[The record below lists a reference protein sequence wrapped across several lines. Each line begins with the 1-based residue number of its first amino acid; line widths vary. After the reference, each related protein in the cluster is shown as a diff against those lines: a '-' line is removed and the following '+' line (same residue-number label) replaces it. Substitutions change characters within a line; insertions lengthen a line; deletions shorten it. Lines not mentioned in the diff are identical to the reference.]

1 MANFSMQP
9 PSDRPDPDLLLAR
22 VKADEDRRNRAVLK
36 VFLGYAPG
44 VGKTYSML
52 LAAKRL
58 ASQGVD
64 VVVGCVET
72 HGRAETAALMDGL
85 SVLPRREVIHR
96 GASLFEFDLDTALAR
111 RPQVLLLDEL
121 AHTNAPQSRHPK
133 RWQDVLELLDAGIEV
148 HTTVNIQHLES
159 LNDVVAQI
167 TGVKV
172 RETLPDHVLDR
183 ADAIEI
189 IDLTPDELLV
199 RLKEGKVYLPETA
212 QRAAENFFKRGNLLA
227 LRELAL
233 RRAAERLDTD
243 VREYRTRH
251 GVTATWPTAERIL
264 VCVGAS
270 PSSECVIRGAR
281 RMAAGLRAPFTAI
294 YADAPDA
301 YPLREPDR
309 RRLES
314 HLLLAESLGADTARV
329 SGNRVGDEI
338 LRYARL
344 HNVTRIVIGKPLRRR
359 LREVFKGSLV
369 DELVRESGEIEVH
382 FISGG
387 PCEGVPENSPA
398 PAKPA
403 LRPAPYAAASALVA
417 LAAVLSVIGRN
428 FLALP
433 DLVMLHLS
441 AIMGAAFIFGRGPSL
456 LAAALSVAAYD
467 FFSVPPY
474 HTFNVEHAR
483 HILTFAMMFAVGLS
497 ISGLTSR
504 IRRQEHEA
512 KKREERTA
520 ALYALSRDLV
530 AVRDEDEAARITARH
545 AAEVFGGRA
554 AMLLSEASGAFFVAA
569 KSPMDFAISD
579 EELAVVRW
587 AAEQA
592 RSAGRG
598 TDTFPGAKL
607 TAIPLVFGSITPGVL
622 AMWEIAPETLTVDRR
637 AFLEAFVSQAAL
649 ALSRARLSE
658 EAKSAAL
665 KARTEEMRSSLLSAA
680 SHDLRTPLAAITGLS
695 TLLRDEGGR
704 LCESRKSEMLNSICT
719 EAERMERLVGN
730 LLDMVKLESG
740 GMKPKNEWTPLEEIV
755 GSALS
760 RMEKRLGGRAITVN
774 LAPDF
779 PLVNVDPV
787 LFEQVFVNILDNA
800 AKYTPPE
807 SPIEISAAHG
817 EGFFT
822 VSMADSGPGLGE
834 EQEERVFEKFLRGS
848 HPGVGGV
855 GLGLAICRGIVAAH
869 QGVITARNRPEGG
882 SVLTVRLPL
891 SEPPPTKLPDGLE
904 GGQE

>member
-1 MANFSMQP
+1 M
-9 PSDRPDPDLLLAR
+9 
-22 VKADEDRRNRAVLK
+22 
-36 VFLGYAPG
+36 
-44 VGKTYSML
+44 
-52 LAAKRL
+52 
-58 ASQGVD
+58 
-64 VVVGCVET
+64 
-72 HGRAETAALMDGL
+72 
-85 SVLPRREVIHR
+85 
-96 GASLFEFDLDTALAR
+96 GA
-111 RPQVLLLDEL
+111 
-121 AHTNAPQSRHPK
+121 
-133 RWQDVLELLDAGIEV
+133 
-148 HTTVNIQHLES
+148 
-159 LNDVVAQI
+159 
-167 TGVKV
+167 
-172 RETLPDHVLDR
+172 
-183 ADAIEI
+183 EI
-189 IDLTPDELLV
+189 I
-199 RLKEGKVYLPETA
+199 
-212 QRAAENFFKRGNLLA
+212 
-227 LRELAL
+227 
-233 RRAAERLDTD
+233 
-243 VREYRTRH
+243 
-251 GVTATWPTAERIL
+251 
-264 VCVGAS
+264 
-270 PSSECVIRGAR
+270 
-281 RMAAGLRAPFTAI
+281 
-294 YADAPDA
+294 
-301 YPLREPDR
+301 
-309 RRLES
+309 
-314 HLLLAESLGADTARV
+314 
-329 SGNRVGDEI
+329 
-338 LRYARL
+338 RYARE
-344 HNVTRIVIGKPLRRR
+344 HNVTRIVIGKPVRRR
-359 LREVFKGSLV
+359 LREVFKGSMV

-387 PCEGVPENSPA
+387 PAAGKAEKLPA
-398 PAKPA
+398 PERPA
-403 LRPAPYAAASALVA
+403 LRPAPYAWAFALVA
-417 LAAVLSVIGRN
+417 LAAILSVDGKN
-428 FLALP
+428 FLAPP
-433 DLVMLHLS
+433 DLVMLHFS
-441 AIMGAAFIFGRGPSL
+441 AIMAAAFLFGRGPSL
-456 LAAALSVAAYD
+456 LAAALSVAVYD

-504 IRRQEHEA
+504 IRRQEREA

-520 ALYALSRDLV
+520 ALYSLSRDLL
-530 AVRDEDEAARITARH
+530 AVQNEKDAAGIIARH
-545 AAEVFGGRA
+545 AADVFGGRA
-554 AMLLSEASGAFFVAA
+554 AMLLAVSSGAFSVEA
-569 KSPMDFAISD
+569 KSPDDFVVSE

-598 TDTFPGAKL
+598 TDTFPGASL
-607 TAIPLVFGSITPGVL
+607 TALPLVFGSITPGVL
-622 AMWEIAPETLTVDRR
+622 AMWEIAPDTLTVDRR

-695 TLLRDEGGR
+695 TLLRDDGEKLSG
-704 LCESRKSEMLNSICT
+704 ERKTEVLASICS

-740 GMKPKNEWTPLEEIV
+740 GMTPKKEWTPLEEIV

-760 RMEKRLGGRAITVN
+760 RMEKRLGARAITVD

-869 QGVITARNRPEGG
+869 QGVITASNRPEGG
-882 SVLTVRLPL
+882 SVFTVRLPL
-891 SEPPPTKLPDGLE
+891 AEPPPANLPDGLE